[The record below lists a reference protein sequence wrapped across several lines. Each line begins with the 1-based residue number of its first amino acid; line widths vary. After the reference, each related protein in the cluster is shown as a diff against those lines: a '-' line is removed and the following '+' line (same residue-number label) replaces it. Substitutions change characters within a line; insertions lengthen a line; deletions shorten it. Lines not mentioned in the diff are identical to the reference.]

1 MYSGGGR
8 EEWGEIFFL
17 MIRRPPRST
26 RSGSSAASD
35 VYRREVCEPGAGT
48 EDIPGGQWSR
58 QARKVKPPTPV
69 K

>member
-1 MYSGGGR
+1 MV
-8 EEWGEIFFL
+8 
-17 MIRRPPRST
+17 RPN
-26 RSGSSAASD
+26 
-35 VYRREVCEPGAGT
+35 GART